1 MRFGISPTGP
11 NTAPVMRASHPHGLT
26 EDRQSMKR
34 GSEAKPLPAGPSR
47 PVGNVVLKVESYD
60 GDAVSENC
68 HPGVISGTVMGGQ
81 LDGQR
86 IDAWTRITP
95 TNSMVPTVADLQDE
109 SKMVRTPPGG
119 YLALENVRVEAGR
132 YTAQWINKMGDPG
145 VSLRAGIP
153 MQVSPSIG
161 ADGNVRRFRSNGAT
175 IYNGFLMHMGSA
187 EQTSDL
193 GAMRRSLAEAMDGV
207 GAAALA
213 VVLNTDQGVSRRTL
227 SALRGWNDGAPA
239 AVDDAVQRFFAANP
253 ESRFRQVYEAGG
265 AVDVIPMEAVKV
277 GSKVAESMDLGLR
290 SEVPLKSFQTGGL
303 GARIDSV
310 LRRMDSTDAARIEAA
325 FLAQAHPNAKSAF
338 AAVGWKG
345 VWNCDVER
353 FFGNMGITL
362 PRVPRYGFAVSTA
375 VLKPYGADPSAGS
388 FLAKARTMSAAV
400 PRNAVPTPSDP
411 KAVSRFHATISRAV
425 SNALEIIPG
434 GPGPAVSRDAGI
446 DNDAGR
452 AKMTPSGPE
461 AAGDKD
467 GVFRELQDR
476 VEPEVGGQ
484 LDF

>member
-1 MRFGISPTGP
+1 
-11 NTAPVMRASHPHGLT
+11 
-26 EDRQSMKR
+26 MKR
-34 GSEAKPLPAGPSR
+34 GSEAKPLRAGPSR

-60 GDAVSENC
+60 GNAVSENC

-95 TNSMVPTVADLQDE
+95 TNSMVPTVADLQDD

-119 YLALENVRVEAGR
+119 YLALENVRLEAGR
-132 YTAQWINKMGDPG
+132 YTAQWINKMGDPEAT
-145 VSLRAGIP
+145 LRAGIP

-175 IYNGFLMHMGSA
+175 IYNAFLMHVGSA
-187 EQTSDL
+187 EQTSEF
-193 GAMRRSLAEAMDGV
+193 GAMRRSLAEAMNGV

-213 VVLNTDQGVSRRTL
+213 VVLKTDQGVSRRTL
-227 SALRGWNDGAPA
+227 SALRGWNAGAPA
-239 AVDDAVQRFFAANP
+239 DVDDSLQRFFAANP
-253 ESRFRQVYEAGG
+253 ESRFKQVYDAGG
-265 AVDVIPMEAVKV
+265 AVDVIPMEVVKA

-290 SEVPLKSFQTGGL
+290 NEIPLKGFQTGGL
-303 GARIDSV
+303 GARIDGA
-310 LRRMDSTDAARIEAA
+310 LRRMDSADAARIEAA

-362 PRVPRYGFAVSTA
+362 PRVARYGFAVSTA
-375 VLKPYGADPSAGS
+375 VLKPYGADPSAGC

-411 KAVSRFHATISRAV
+411 RAVSRFHATISRAV
-425 SNALEIIPG
+425 SHALEILPG
-434 GPGPAVSRDAGI
+434 GPGPGISREAGI
-446 DNDAGR
+446 DNDAGHPQKTR
-452 AKMTPSGPE
+452 SGPE
-461 AAGDKD
+461 IADNSD
-467 GVFRELQDR
+467 GVFRGLPDR

>member
-1 MRFGISPTGP
+1 
-11 NTAPVMRASHPHGLT
+11 
-26 EDRQSMKR
+26 MKR
-34 GSEAKPLPAGPSR
+34 DPEAKPLQAGPSR

-60 GDAVSENC
+60 GDAVSESC

-81 LDGQR
+81 LDGRR
-86 IDAWTRITP
+86 IDVWTRITP

-119 YLALENVRVEAGR
+119 YLALENVRVESGR
-132 YTAQWINKMGDPG
+132 YTAQWINRMGDPG
-145 VSLRAGIP
+145 AMLRAGIP
-153 MQVSPSIG
+153 IQVSPAIG

-187 EQTSDL
+187 ERTSDF
-193 GAMRRSLAEAMDGV
+193 GAMRRSLAEAIDSV

-227 SALRGWNDGAPA
+227 SALRGWNAGTPA
-239 AVDDAVQRFFAANP
+239 NVDDSVQRFFAANP
-253 ESRFRQVYEAGG
+253 ESRFRQVYDAGG
-265 AVDVIPMEAVKV
+265 AVDVVPMEVVKV

-290 SEVPLKSFQTGGL
+290 NEIPLKGFQTGGL
-303 GARIDSV
+303 GARIESA
-310 LRRMDSTDAARIEAA
+310 LRRMDSADAARIEAA

-353 FFGNMGITL
+353 YFGNMGITL
-362 PRVPRYGFAVSTA
+362 PRVARYGFAVSTA

-425 SNALEIIPG
+425 SHALEILPG
-434 GPGPAVSRDAGI
+434 GHGPGISRDVGI
-446 DNDAGR
+446 DNDAGP
-452 AKMTPSGPE
+452 AKRTPSGPE
-461 AAGDKD
+461 VADNSD
-467 GVFRELQDR
+467 GVFRELPDR
-476 VEPEVGGQ
+476 VEPEDGGQ

>member
-1 MRFGISPTGP
+1 
-11 NTAPVMRASHPHGLT
+11 
-26 EDRQSMKR
+26 MKR
-34 GSEAKPLPAGPSR
+34 GSEAKPLRAGPSR
-47 PVGNVVLKVESYD
+47 PIGNVVLKVESYD
-60 GDAVSENC
+60 GNAVSENC

-81 LDGQR
+81 LDGHR

-95 TNSMVPTVADLQDE
+95 TNSMVPTVADLQDD

-119 YLALENVRVEAGR
+119 YLALENVRLEAGR
-132 YTAQWINKMGDPG
+132 YTAQWINKMGDPEAT
-145 VSLRAGIP
+145 LRAGVP

-175 IYNGFLMHMGSA
+175 IYNAFLMHVGSA
-187 EQTSDL
+187 EQTSEF
-193 GAMRRSLAEAMDGV
+193 GAMGRSLAKAMNGF

-213 VVLNTDQGVSRRTL
+213 VVLKTDQGVSRRTL
-227 SALRGWNDGAPA
+227 SALRGWNAGAPA
-239 AVDDAVQRFFAANP
+239 DVDDSLQRFFAANP
-253 ESRFRQVYEAGG
+253 ESRFKQVYDAGG
-265 AVDVIPMEAVKV
+265 AVDVIPMEVVKV

-290 SEVPLKSFQTGGL
+290 NEIPLKGFQTGGL
-303 GARIDSV
+303 GARIDGA
-310 LRRMDSTDAARIEAA
+310 LRRMDSADAARIEAA

-362 PRVPRYGFAVSTA
+362 PRVARYGFAVSTA

-411 KAVSRFHATISRAV
+411 RAVSRFHATISRAV
-425 SNALEIIPG
+425 SHALEILPG
-434 GPGPAVSRDAGI
+434 GPGPGISREAGI

-452 AKMTPSGPE
+452 PQKAPSGPE
-461 AAGDKD
+461 AAGNSD
-467 GVFRELQDR
+467 GVFRGLPDR

>member
-1 MRFGISPTGP
+1 
-11 NTAPVMRASHPHGLT
+11 
-26 EDRQSMKR
+26 MKR
-34 GSEAKPLPAGPSR
+34 GSEAKPLQAGPSR
-47 PVGNVVLKVESYD
+47 PIGNVVLKVESYD

-81 LDGQR
+81 LDGRR
-86 IDAWTRITP
+86 IDVWTRITP

-145 VSLRAGIP
+145 AMLRSGMP

-187 EQTSDL
+187 EQTSEF
-193 GAMRRSLAEAMDGV
+193 GAMRRSLAEAMDGI

-213 VVLNTDQGVSRRTL
+213 VVLKTDHGVSRRTL
-227 SALRGWNDGAPA
+227 SAMRGWNAGVPA
-239 AVDDAVQRFFAANP
+239 AVDDSVQRFFAANP
-253 ESRFRQVYEAGG
+253 ESRFRQVYDAGG
-265 AVDVIPMEAVKV
+265 TVDVIPMEVVKV

-290 SEVPLKSFQTGGL
+290 NEIPLKGFQTGGL
-303 GARIDSV
+303 GARIDGA
-310 LRRMDSTDAARIEAA
+310 LRRMDSADAARVEAA
-325 FLAQAHPNAKSAF
+325 FLGQAHPNAKSAF

-362 PRVPRYGFAVSTA
+362 PRVARYGFAVSTA
-375 VLKPYGADPSAGS
+375 VLKPYGANPSADR

-411 KAVSRFHATISRAV
+411 KAVSRFHATISNAV
-425 SNALEIIPG
+425 SHALEILPG
-434 GPGPAVSRDAGI
+434 GPGPGISRHVGV
-446 DNDAGR
+446 DNDAGP
-452 AKMTPSGPE
+452 AKRTPSGPE
-461 AAGDKD
+461 VADSSD
-467 GVFRELQDR
+467 GVFRELPDR
-476 VEPEVGGQ
+476 VEPEDGGQ